1 MNEKLSVL
9 IPTLNEEENISGC
22 IDSVREIADEILVM
36 DNFSTDRT
44 AEISRAAGAIVHQR
58 KFDHFAANKNAGIDL
73 LQNDWVL
80 ILDADERLTPLLR
93 DEIRNAILKPQVEAY
108 AILRDTFFC
117 GRLVRCW
124 SGKKVVRLFRKGKA
138 RYGPERFVHEHLI
151 IQGQTGI
158 LRNPMEHYTFRSHDQ
173 YLPKIQLYTRL
184 AALEAFQRGE
194 RASWTALIFAPPLR
208 FFKNYVLRA
217 GFLDGIPGL
226 LISWLSAYSMYLK
239 EAKLWEMGNSKAV
252 E

>member
-1 MNEKLSVL
+1 MNDKLSVL
-9 IPTLNEEENISGC
+9 IPTLNEEGNISAC

-44 AEISRAAGAIVHQR
+44 TEISRAAGAIVHQR
-58 KFDHFAANKNAGIDL
+58 KFDHFAANKNAGIEL

-80 ILDADERLTPLLR
+80 ILDADERLTPVLR
-93 DEIRNAILKPQVEAY
+93 KEIRDAIRKPQAEAY

-117 GRLVRCW
+117 GRMVRCW
-124 SGKKVVRLFRKGKA
+124 SGRVVVRLFRKGKA
-138 RYGPERFVHEHLI
+138 RYNPERIVHEGLI
-151 IQGQTGI
+151 VQGRTGK
-158 LRNPMEHYTFRSHDQ
+158 LRNPMKHYTFRSHDQ
-173 YLPKIQLYTRL
+173 YLPKIHLYTKL

-194 RASWTALIFAPPLR
+194 RASMSALIFSLPIR
-208 FFKNYVLRA
+208 FLKNYVFSA

-226 LISWLSAYSMYLK
+226 FIAWLAAYSMYFKL
-239 EAKLWEMGNSKAV
+239 AKLWEMENSKAT

>member
-1 MNEKLSVL
+1 MSEKLSVL
-9 IPTLNEEENISGC
+9 IPTLNEEGNISGC

-80 ILDADERLTPLLR
+80 ILDADERLTPPLR
-93 DEIRNAILKPQVEAY
+93 EEIRTAILKPEAEAY

-117 GRLVRCW
+117 GRMVRCW
-124 SGKKVVRLFRKGKA
+124 SGRGVVRLFRKGKA
-138 RYGPERFVHEHLI
+138 RYDPERFVHEHLI
-151 IQGQTGI
+151 VQGQTGT

-184 AALEAFQRGE
+184 AALEAFQRGD
-194 RASWTALIFAPPLR
+194 RASIAALIFSPPLR